1 MNKRR
6 LWLKWSLMTLMVRA
20 SSTSAQESFS
30 GKSITLKFSSIDLR
44 QLLQMLADMQG
55 LNLMM
60 SDKVSG
66 KTSINMRNASWQTT
80 FDSVLASKSLGSRFD
95 KDVLWVAPYEE
106 LALFHQRQKDREQ
119 QHQMGQVGELRQIMI
134 EARIVE
140 AERRFAQNLGAKLAY
155 QQQPNLKTGHH
166 LGASGLNGFEPGTAA
181 ITL

>member
-6 LWLKWSLMTLMVRA
+6 LWLKLSLIMLMVKA
-20 SSTSAQESFS
+20 PHALAQDNFS
-30 GKSITLKFSSIDLR
+30 EKTITLKFSSVDLR
-44 QLLQMLADMQG
+44 QLLQMLADMRG
-55 LNLMM
+55 LNLML

-66 KTSINMRNASWQTT
+66 KTSINMKNASWQTT

-119 QHQMGQVGELRQIMI
+119 QHQVGQMGELRQIMI

-140 AERRFAQNLGAKLAY
+140 VREKVCTKFGG
-155 QQQPNLKTGHH
+155 KTG
-166 LGASGLNGFEPGTAA
+166 LSTTTQL
-181 ITL
+181 